1 MTSIT
6 LVTTAFHDDSEKAK
20 AAAEQINRM
29 LHGKALDINDQGTH
43 QFITFEVIDENA
55 DDWVKGI
62 NQLGYAQVAEVS

>member
-29 LHGKALDINDQGTH
+29 LHGKALTNSSRLKSLTKMQTIGSK
-43 QFITFEVIDENA
+43 V
-55 DDWVKGI
+55 
-62 NQLGYAQVAEVS
+62 